1 MDLQLAGKRALVTGS
16 SSGIGEAIAKL
27 LAAEGAQVVV
37 QGRRAAEVERVCGEI
52 AAAGGQAAGAV
63 GDVSLAGEA
72 ETVAKA
78 AQDAFGGIDILVNNA
93 GAAPIAGWFDGSPE
107 LWRDLYEQNVGS
119 VVRMVQALVPAMKE
133 RGWGRVI
140 NLGSIVADA
149 PRGPNPHYTATKAAN
164 VNQTVSLAKVLAGT
178 GITVNSVSPGLI
190 RTPAT
195 EPWMRD
201 WAKQHDWGDDLD
213 VIERNVATH
222 IVPNP
227 SARMGHPADIAY
239 AVAFLASPHSGF
251 VNGANI
257 RVDGGGNPT
266 I

>member
-1 MDLQLAGKRALVTGS
+1 MDLQLSGKRALVTGS
-16 SSGIGEAIAKL
+16 SSGIGEAITKL

-37 QGRRAAEVERVCGEI
+37 QGRRAAEVARVRDEI
-52 AAAGGQAAGAV
+52 VAAGGTAHGAV
-63 GDVSLAGEA
+63 GDVSQAAGAAAVAEAALAA
-72 ETVAKA
+72 L
-78 AQDAFGGIDILVNNA
+78 GGIDILVNNA
-93 GAAPIAGWFDGSPE
+93 GACPLGDWFDASPD

-119 VVRMVQALVPAMKE
+119 VVRMVQHLVPGMRE

-149 PRGPNPHYTATKAAN
+149 PRGPNPHYSATKAAN

-190 RTPAT
+190 RTQAT
-195 EPWMRD
+195 EPWMQA
-201 WAKQHDWGDDLD
+201 WAKQHDWGNDWD

-222 IVPNP
+222 IVPSP
-227 SARMGHPADIAY
+227 SGRVGRPGDIAY
-239 AVAFLASPHSGF
+239 AVAFLASPLAGF

-257 RVDGGGNPT
+257 RVDGGNNPT

>member
-1 MDLQLAGKRALVTGS
+1 MDLQLSGKRALVTGS

-27 LAAEGAQVVV
+27 LAAEGARVIV
-37 QGRRAAEVERVCGEI
+37 QGRREAEVDRVRREI
-52 AAAGGQAAGAV
+52 EQAGGGALGAV
-63 GDVSLAGEA
+63 GDVSLAAEAAAVA
-72 ETVAKA
+72 ETALTA
-78 AQDAFGGIDILVNNA
+78 LGGIDILVNNA
-93 GAAPIAGWFDGSPE
+93 GAAPLGGWFDASPE

-119 VVRMVQALVPAMKE
+119 VVRMVQHLVPGMRE
-133 RGWGRVI
+133 CGWGRVI
-140 NLGSIVADA
+140 NLGSIVADS
-149 PRGPNPHYTATKAAN
+149 PRGPNPHYSATKAAN

-195 EPWMRD
+195 EPWMLG
-201 WAKQHDWGDDLD
+201 WAKQHNWGDDLD

-227 SARMGHPADIAY
+227 SGRMGYPSDIAY
-239 AVAFLASPHSGF
+239 AVAFLASPLASF

>member
-1 MDLQLAGKRALVTGS
+1 MDLQLSGKRALVTGS

-27 LAAEGAQVVV
+27 LAAEGALVVV
-37 QGRRAAEVERVCGEI
+37 QGRRAAEVERVVGEI
-52 AAAGGQAAGAV
+52 KEVGHIAAGAV
-63 GDVSLAGEA
+63 GDVSRPGEA
-72 ETVAKA
+72 EQVVHA
-78 AQDAFGGIDILVNNA
+78 ALAAFGGVDILINNA
-93 GAAPIAGWFDGSPE
+93 GAAPLAGWFDGSPE

-119 VVRMVQALVPAMKE
+119 VVRMVQAFVPAMRE
-133 RGWGRVI
+133 RGWGRVV

-149 PRGPNPHYTATKAAN
+149 PRNANPHYTATKAAN
-164 VNQTVSLAKVLAGT
+164 VNQTVSLAKELAGT

-195 EPWMRD
+195 EPWMQG
-201 WAKQHDWGDDLD
+201 WAKQHNWGDDWD

-227 SARMGHPADIAY
+227 SARMGRPGDIAY
-239 AVAFLASPHSGF
+239 AVAFLVSPLASF
-251 VNGANI
+251 INGANI